1 MSDTDTDTAVQDAQD
16 EFYLYNVVGI
26 FGATRNSKKDTAEQA
41 TTLAKIEAKVDQISV
56 DVRDIKMQNL
66 DARLR
71 VVEEKLGK
79 ARRLNS

>member
-1 MSDTDTDTAVQDAQD
+1 MSEIDIILTVITILCTISSVI
-16 EFYLYNVVGI
+16 LGI

-41 TTLAKIEAKVDQISV
+41 TTLAKIETKVDQISV

-79 ARRLNS
+79 DK